1 MMGLYTKNIEG
12 VWFGVACDE
21 EEIFAT
27 TFASSKNK
35 ALQDLLR
42 SIPFNV
48 PFQQFEKPS
57 AFAEYV
63 IAILKNVYDGIG
75 SSQSL
80 PLVTEH
86 LSIYARRVIEAV
98 SLIPIGYVASY
109 GLVAKVVGG
118 SPRAV
123 GRVMALNPFA
133 PIVPCHRVVGSDFAL
148 GGYGGGLDVKLAF
161 LSREKRGYN
170 AKREIPVDGEQLEVF
185 PVESVLKRLERSKC

>member
-133 PIVPCHRVVGSDFAL
+133 PIVPCHRVVSSDFTL
-148 GGYGGGLDVKLAF
+148 GGYGGGLDAKLAF
-161 LSREKRGYN
+161 LIREKRGYN
-170 AKREIPVDGEQLEVF
+170 AKREIPVGGERLEVF
-185 PVESVLKRLERSKC
+185 PVEFVLKRLERGKC